1 MKNTWNLMKNTD
13 SLAPKKSGGVADRG
27 FALVFTLL
35 LLGMMSL
42 MALAMV
48 LSTSSDMLINGY
60 YRNAR
65 GSFYAADSGLNI
77 ARQQLENEILAQVP
91 TTWSSP
97 PISNTTTAAQAALNY
112 ITTNYGGGSFT
123 PLGSG
128 QSANPWSGQFK
139 ITNVSFQL
147 VGTPTVTSYC
157 TSGASCTQPPS
168 NYANKAVCTTA
179 NTYIAD
185 VTGCSYTFQYSLSS
199 VGAVLGSEQDS
210 VSETG
215 NVIVTASGQGSSTTQ
230 SFASFAAF
238 IGSFPT
244 CLGPLV
250 PGYLTGPMFT
260 NGSWQWGNTGTYTLT
275 DYVGQQNADFDFWFG
290 SNCIQSPTASYKSG
304 SQTITPQFQG
314 SPSPG
319 YGLGLGQAPLPQN
332 DFSQQWAVLDGVGT
346 GEPSSAP
353 TAAQM
358 NSGNLTGSGG
368 VPPYPPLQTASGTAY
383 PTTGATSGVYLPYTT
398 SGGVNTFDGGGFYV
412 AGSASITLSTSGTS
426 AEVYAI
432 TQTSGSTT
440 TTTTITTDP
449 LATPATSWSCP
460 SGTKG
465 TTVVSTAVTTSGGS
479 GGGHGGHGG
488 GGSGSTTTTSANFC
502 SVPMDVGGSPAQ
514 PATMV
519 YVNGTITGLS
529 GTGQGVAGI
538 QNYNAITIAANGDID
553 ITGDL
558 IYATEPVT
566 TSANQVVPGTSP
578 ACCNGSP
585 ADTLIPGHDNG
596 QVFGLFTANGN
607 IVFSSSYSNDNL
619 EVDGSM
625 AAIANGQNW
634 GFGTNGSINTLTN
647 VGGRIE
653 DEAHSV
659 NMNSFNIYFD
669 RRFVSNSGFAPPWF
683 PSTTIT
689 STGPTTTSSTPSVK
703 RVQWVLN
710 NM

>member
-1 MKNTWNLMKNTD
+1 MKNTN
-13 SLAPKKSGGVADRG
+13 SLAARKSGDVADRG

-48 LSTSSDMLINGY
+48 LSSSSDMLINGY

-77 ARQQLENEILAQVP
+77 ARQQLMNQLQNNLPQAFTAPTSTTLAGDA
-91 TTWSSP
+91 T
-97 PISNTTTAAQAALNY
+97 AALNTLSSWQSSTLLTNTGQAVNSWPESFA
-112 ITTNYGGGSFT
+112 IPNTTNCPTTFGLASGSPVQQYDSNKNPDGYYAVFNYQICAT
-123 PLGSG
+123 GSS
-128 QSANPWSGQFK
+128 Q
-139 ITNVSFQL
+139 
-147 VGTPTVTSYC
+147 
-157 TSGASCTQPPS
+157 
-168 NYANKAVCTTA
+168 
-179 NTYIAD
+179 
-185 VTGCSYTFQYSLSS
+185 
-199 VGAVLGSEQDS
+199 GSEQAS

-215 NVIVTASGQGSSTTQ
+215 TIKFSVSGIDSGTTH
-230 SFASFAAF
+230 SFSYYGAF
-238 IGSFPT
+238 IGEFTP

-260 NGSWQWGNTGTYTLT
+260 NGAWQWGTTGTYTMT
-275 DYVGQQNADFDFWFG
+275 DFVGQENADFDFWFG

-304 SQTITPQFQG
+304 SQTIAPQFQG

-319 YGLGLGQAPLPQN
+319 YALGQNAASLPAN
-332 DFSQQWAVLDGVGT
+332 DFSQQWAVLDSVGS
-346 GEPSSAP
+346 GEGSSAP
-353 TAAQM
+353 TATQM
-358 NSGNLTGSGG
+358 HDGNLTGSGG

-383 PTTGATSGVYLPYTT
+383 PATGATSGVYLPYTT

-412 AGSASITLSTSGTS
+412 AGNASITLSTSGAS
-426 AEVYAI
+426 AQVYAI

-449 LATPATSWSCP
+449 LAAPPTSWSCP

-465 TTVVSTAVTTSGGS
+465 TTAVSTAVTTS

-502 SVPMDVGGSPAQ
+502 GVPMDLAGSPAQ
-514 PATMV
+514 PGTMV
-519 YVNGTITGLS
+519 YVDGTVTGLS

-538 QNYNAITIAANGDID
+538 QNYNAITITANGDID

-585 ADTLIPGHDNG
+585 ADTLIPGHDYG
-596 QVFGLFTANGN
+596 QVFGIFTANGN

-634 GFGTNGSINTLTN
+634 GFETNGSINTLTN

-653 DEAHSV
+653 NQAHAV
-659 NMNSFNIYFD
+659 NMNTFNIYFD
-669 RRFVSNSGFAPPWF
+669 RRFTADPGFSPPWF

-689 STGPTTTSSTPSVK
+689 ASGPTQLNAPTVSAQ
-703 RVQWVLN
+703 RVQWVLK

>member
-1 MKNTWNLMKNTD
+1 MKDTN
-13 SLAPKKSGGVADRG
+13 SLAGRKSGHIADRG

-48 LSTSSDMLINGY
+48 LSSSSDMLINGY

-77 ARQQLENEILAQVP
+77 ARQQLVNYIQNNVPQALTAPSSGTLVSNAAAALSTLSTWQTSTPLTKDGQAVKSWTASFTIPNTTSCP
-91 TTWSSP
+91 TTFGLASGSP
-97 PISNTTTAAQAALNY
+97 VQQYDSNKNLNGYYSIFNYQICAMGTAQ
-112 ITTNYGGGSFT
+112 
-123 PLGSG
+123 
-128 QSANPWSGQFK
+128 
-139 ITNVSFQL
+139 
-147 VGTPTVTSYC
+147 
-157 TSGASCTQPPS
+157 
-168 NYANKAVCTTA
+168 
-179 NTYIAD
+179 
-185 VTGCSYTFQYSLSS
+185 
-199 VGAVLGSEQDS
+199 GSEQTT
-210 VSETG
+210 VSE
-215 NVIVTASGQGSSTTQ
+215 SGTIKFSISGVDSGTTH
-230 SFASFAAF
+230 SFSYYGAF
-238 IGSFPT
+238 IGQFTP

-260 NGSWQWGNTGTYTLT
+260 DGAWQWGTSGTYTMT
-275 DYVGQQNADFDFWFG
+275 DFVGQENADFDFWFG
-290 SNCIQSPTASYKSG
+290 NNCIQSPTASYKSG
-304 SQTITPQFQG
+304 SQTIAPQFQG

-319 YGLGLGQAPLPQN
+319 YALGQGAATLPQN

-346 GEPSSAP
+346 GEGSSAP

-358 NSGNLTGSGG
+358 NSGNLTGTGG

-383 PTTGATSGVYLPYTT
+383 PATGATSGVYLPYTT
-398 SGGVNTFDGGGFYV
+398 SGSVNTFDGGGFYV
-412 AGSASITLSTSGTS
+412 AGNASITLSTSGTS
-426 AEVYAI
+426 AQVYAI
-432 TQTSGSTT
+432 AQTSGSTT

-449 LATPATSWSCP
+449 LASPPTSWSCP
-460 SGTKG
+460 SSTKG
-465 TTVVSTAVTTSGGS
+465 TTAVTTAVTT
-479 GGGHGGHGG
+479 GGGGGGGGGGWGGHGG

-502 SVPMDVGGSPAQ
+502 GVPMDLGGSPAQ
-514 PATMV
+514 PGTMV

-538 QNYNAITIAANGDID
+538 QNYNAITIAANGEID

-596 QVFGLFTANGN
+596 QVFGIFTANGN
-607 IVFSSSYSNDNL
+607 IAFSSSYSNDNL

-634 GFGTNGSINTLTN
+634 GFQTNTAINTLTN

-653 DEAHSV
+653 DQAHAV
-659 NMNSFNIYFD
+659 NMNTFNIYFD
-669 RRFVSNSGFAPPWF
+669 RRFTSDPGFSPPWF
-683 PSTTIT
+683 PSTTVSASAPT
-689 STGPTTTSSTPSVK
+689 QLNAPTMSTQ
-703 RVQWVLN
+703 RVQWVLK